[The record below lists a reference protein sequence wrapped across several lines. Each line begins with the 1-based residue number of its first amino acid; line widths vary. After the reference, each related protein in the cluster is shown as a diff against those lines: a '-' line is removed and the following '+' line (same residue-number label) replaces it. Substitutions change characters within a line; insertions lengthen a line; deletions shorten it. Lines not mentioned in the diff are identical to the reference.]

1 MDNNDDLQTFR
12 LNGKLNLIMMTGHL
26 KVYLNIVDSELQIYN
41 VLPKLNRYLLLL
53 LKMYSQTTSNISQH
67 GAKAPFYFLG
77 TYFFGYKSLILGCVI
92 TDQSQSNLRAGC
104 WWTSSNDI

>member
-1 MDNNDDLQTFR
+1 
-12 LNGKLNLIMMTGHL
+12 MMTGHL

-67 GAKAPFYFLG
+67 GANAPFYFLG
-77 TYFFGYKSLILGCVI
+77 TYFFGYKSLV
-92 TDQSQSNLRAGC
+92 
-104 WWTSSNDI
+104 

>member
-1 MDNNDDLQTFR
+1 
-12 LNGKLNLIMMTGHL
+12 MMTGHL
-26 KVYLNIVDSELQIYN
+26 KVYLNIVDSELQIYY
-41 VLPKLNRYLLLL
+41 VLPKLNTYLLLM

-77 TYFFGYKSLILGCVI
+77 TFYFLVYKSLVLGCVI

-104 WWTSSNDI
+104 W

>member
-1 MDNNDDLQTFR
+1 
-12 LNGKLNLIMMTGHL
+12 MMTGHL

-67 GAKAPFYFLG
+67 GAKAPLYF
-77 TYFFGYKSLILGCVI
+77 
-92 TDQSQSNLRAGC
+92 
-104 WWTSSNDI
+104 